1 MEDPLYNLPQSDGT
15 AYRKC
20 YETVERQALLFL
32 ETVAGKHR
40 QAGILSEAR
49 VREGEFA
56 EIEDRALR
64 RFHAARV
71 YTNSTQAR
79 LGLSFRGDS
88 SVHLAYRIAQTF
100 FSAKIAR
107 TYPVWVFA

>member
-1 MEDPLYNLPQSDGT
+1 VDLTEWKTHCITYHKVTVPHMENNTT
-15 AYRKC
+15 AF
-20 YETVERQALLFL
+20 ERQALLLFL

-64 RFHAARV
+64 RFDTAGM

-88 SVHLAYRIAQTF
+88 GIHLAYRIAQTF
-100 FSAKIAR
+100 FSPKI
-107 TYPVWVFA
+107 T